1 MIYLQE
7 DKLEMVKIVVESK
20 RNDSITNL
28 LGKLLPEDTVTSTT
42 ESLDQYTAYEV
53 GLSNEGCSF
62 IDKSTRKLC
71 CGQQLIMTRKPLKPF
86 LIGEGEIWIQ
96 HGSKKG

>member
-7 DKLEMVKIVVESK
+7 DNLEMVKIVVES
-20 RNDSITNL
+20 RRIYSITNM

-53 GLSNEGCSF
+53 GLSAYIANEGCSF

-71 CGQQLIMTRKPLKPF
+71 CGHQLTMTRKPLKPF
-86 LIGEGEIWIQ
+86 LIGEGKI
-96 HGSKKG
+96 